1 MGVTAADRLRDI
13 GKAGNFGMSRRG
25 PGGLRKAG
33 ESRPEQGASSSPPP
47 TPTPSSST
55 RFEGMDRKSL
65 TDSVE
70 DPGYMSMSGSIATES
85 DISKST
91 CSMMDSGLI
100 EEEPPHHSHHH
111 HQQQQQHQGHPSS
124 SEGKVASSSKLDSGY
139 IEAEPP
145 SWESRLL
152 QAPLTPKE
160 IYAQDDDGDTLLHIA
175 CMEGWKQLLF
185 KLIQSTPKP
194 DLLDLRNDLGQTALH
209 VASLCGRFDE
219 ARFLLVAGATVD
231 ARDRA
236 GCTPLHVACKRGDL
250 RVASDLLSPVTQKEV
265 DFLKLRY
272 QVAVDNGSL
281 DVGRLLLQRTYA
293 GDTALHLA
301 VRSGSR
307 ALVERL
313 LQEHTADPNVQ
324 EHYCGATPLHLACR
338 LERPDLAE
346 CLLATG
352 RVEVNAED
360 YGRRTA
366 LGRAWD
372 AHRNCPSSKALLRL
386 VLVLR
391 KHGGRPLQD
400 PGSEDSDSDSEEDS
414 EEEEVGEGYPNEVNS
429 SSLGPLTRGTY
440 LVNDVGCT

>member
-1 MGVTAADRLRDI
+1 
-13 GKAGNFGMSRRG
+13 MSRRG
-25 PGGLRKAG
+25 PGGPRKAG
-33 ESRPEQGASSSPPP
+33 ESRPEQGVSSPPP
-47 TPTPSSST
+47 TPTSSSST

-70 DPGYMSMSGSIATES
+70 DPGYISMSGSIATET

-100 EEEPPHHSHHH
+100 EEEPPQPSHRH
-111 HQQQQQHQGHPSS
+111 HQQQQGHPSS

-139 IEAEPP
+139 IDAEPP

-152 QAPLTPKE
+152 QAPLTPRE

-185 KLIQSTPKP
+185 KLIQSTPNP

-236 GCTPLHVACKRGDL
+236 GCTPLHVACKKGDL

-265 DFLKLRY
+265 EFLKLRY

-307 ALVERL
+307 ALVEKL
-313 LQEHTADPNVQ
+313 LQEHTADPNVR

-352 RVEVNAED
+352 RVQVNAED

-386 VLVLR
+386 VLLLR

-400 PGSEDSDSDSEEDS
+400 PGSEDSDSEEDSQEES
-414 EEEEVGEGYPNEVNS
+414 EEEEVGEGYQNEGNS
-429 SSLGPLTRGTY
+429 LSLGPLTRGTY